1 MTTKAACSA
10 LQSSVQPPSDINTN
24 AAVMPVIVSANGV
37 RTVVERPG
45 F

>member
-24 AAVMPVIVSANGV
+24 AAVMPVIVSENGLGAV
-37 RTVVERPG
+37 LEHAC